1 MQLHLSKIKKNMTL
15 FYYKELSFGIIP
27 VVCFLNIETMN
38 IIFSYA
44 EDEIA
49 LFQMACEEY

>member
-1 MQLHLSKIKKNMTL
+1 MTVL
-15 FYYKELSFGIIP
+15 YCKELSFGIIP
-27 VVCFLNIETMN
+27 VVCFFNIENN

-49 LFQMACEEY
+49 LFEMACEEY